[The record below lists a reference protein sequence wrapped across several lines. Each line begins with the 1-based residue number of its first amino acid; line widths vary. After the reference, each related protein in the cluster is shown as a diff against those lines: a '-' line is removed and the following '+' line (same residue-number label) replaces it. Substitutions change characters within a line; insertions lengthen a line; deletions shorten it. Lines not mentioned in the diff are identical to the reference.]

1 MSWCG
6 GRVVRMVV
14 MVVFINDD
22 DERRP
27 KSSFVVWLPPRCG
40 RCGNWLGLV
49 HGVGVWD
56 GWWGLWVS
64 WHCCVVVDVSGWHGC
79 WGLWVPIVGVVEWA
93 GWTILGPRLHSEE
106 MGEGGVTYLDIND
119 DERQQTLSFV
129 VWLPRRCGRRGTCWA
144 LVHSVTWHGRLVL
157 EQ

>member
-14 MVVFINDD
+14 LVVFINDD

-27 KSSFVVWLPPRCG
+27 KSSFVVWLPRRCG
-40 RCGNWLGLV
+40 RRGNWLGLV

-64 WHCCVVVDVSGWHGC
+64 WRCCVVVEVSGWHGC

-93 GWTILGPRLHSEE
+93 GWTILGPRRHSEE
-106 MGEGGVTYLDIND
+106 MREGGSD
-119 DERQQTLSFV
+119 
-129 VWLPRRCGRRGTCWA
+129 LPRYKRRRTTTDVVIC
-144 LVHSVTWHGRLVL
+144 RLVATSL
-157 EQ
+157 WAMWHLLGARSFSDMAWSPCS